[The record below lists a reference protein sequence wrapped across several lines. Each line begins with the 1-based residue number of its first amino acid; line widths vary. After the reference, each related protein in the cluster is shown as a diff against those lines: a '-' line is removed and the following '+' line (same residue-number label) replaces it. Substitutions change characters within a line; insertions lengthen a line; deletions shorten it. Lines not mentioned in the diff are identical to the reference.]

1 MFSPKLIL
9 SLFVLSL
16 FAATAFGQVTQP
28 AFSVTQNIRITGM
41 IRYANGSPA
50 DEVMVRVERFS
61 GGDTRDTRTDRLG
74 KFSFTSLSPQ
84 QYHLT
89 IRHPGYYE
97 ITREVDLVFTG
108 QENLQ
113 LTLIA
118 DPNAIASKAPPA
130 SSKVVLDARVPVEAR
145 REFEKAEAI
154 LISDKKERFAE
165 AAVHLQKA
173 LIVYP
178 DFLEAQLKLGAV
190 YMDQQQWDKAELV
203 LKRALAIDAR
213 TVNAYV
219 ALGEV
224 YFRQKKY
231 DEAEKVLTK
240 GLIIEDRSWQGH
252 FALARVFYAKGDLS
266 RAGKQVGLAIQL
278 NENFADAHLL
288 AGNILLRANN
298 RQDALEQ
305 FETYLR
311 LAPKGEFAVQAR
323 QAIEKLRQ
331 RT

>member
-1 MFSPKLIL
+1 MFNPKLIL
-9 SLFVLSL
+9 SLFIISLSGG
-16 FAATAFGQVTQP
+16 AAFGQVTQP
-28 AFSVTQNIRITGM
+28 AFSSTQSIHITGM
-41 IRYANGSPA
+41 IRYANGAPA

-74 KFSFTSLSPQ
+74 KFSFTGLSPQ

-89 IRHPGYYE
+89 IRQPGYYE

-118 DPNAIASKAPPA
+118 DPHAIGSKAPPA
-130 SSKVVLDARVPVEAR
+130 SSKFVLDARVPVEAR
-145 REFEKAEAI
+145 REFEKADAL
-154 LISDKKERFAE
+154 LISDKKDRFAE
-165 AAVHLQKA
+165 ATIHLQKA
-173 LIVYP
+173 LAIFP
-178 DFLEAQLKLGAV
+178 DFLEAELKLGAV
-190 YMDQQQWDKAELV
+190 YMDQLQWGQAEQA
-203 LKRALAIDAR
+203 LKRALEINPN
-213 TVNAYV
+213 TVNAYI

-231 DEAEKVLTK
+231 DEAEKILTK

-252 FALARVFYAKGDLS
+252 FALGRVFYAKGDLS

-278 NENFADAHLL
+278 NENFPDAHLL
-288 AGNILLRANN
+288 AGNILLRVNN
-298 RQDALEQ
+298 RKDALEE